1 MQKGHLIET
10 DKSNLIGQYIGHTE
24 KNTLSIVEKSLGGIL
39 FIDEAYQLNNENS
52 NNDFGKIAIETL
64 ITQLENHRDKFI
76 TIFAGYDE
84 DMKRFLRTNEGLKSR
99 IPYIIHFDNYTPEE
113 IAEIVIK
120 NLSENWTFNKKLLR
134 DIIVKKYKSLPIE
147 EQSNGRWARNFEEKL
162 LLLHKTHAIE
172 NIDAIDDITCINDK
186 TITLMSDYSNNF

>member
-1 MQKGHLIET
+1 M
-10 DKSNLIGQYIGHTE
+10 
-24 KNTLSIVEKSLGGIL
+24 IL
-39 FIDEAYQLNNENS
+39 VKLQL
-52 NNDFGKIAIETL
+52 K
-64 ITQLENHRDKFI
+64 NHRDKFI
-76 TIFAGYDE
+76 TLFAGYDE

-147 EQSNGRWARNFEEKL
+147 EQ
-162 LLLHKTHAIE
+162 
-172 NIDAIDDITCINDK
+172 
-186 TITLMSDYSNNF
+186 